1 MNKIITIGREFGS
14 GGREL
19 GKILA
24 EKLGYAFYDKEII
37 TETAKR
43 TSLSEDYVKQILENN
58 PYEVFHVSVAH
69 SFASTQAYNV
79 HQKHN
84 VFAMQKKVIK
94 EMAEKSN
101 CVIVGRCSDYL
112 LKDYNPY
119 KIFVYA
125 DMESKL
131 VRCKNRLKTPNE
143 FSDRQ
148 IKRNIKRIDR
158 NRAKYYNFYT
168 GQKWGNRLNYDICVN
183 TTGLDFDK
191 LATHLA
197 DMLK

>member
-24 EKLGYAFYDKEII
+24 EKLGYAYYDKEII
-37 TETAKR
+37 TETAR
-43 TSLSEDYVKQILENN
+43 RMSLSEDYVKQVVENN
-58 PYEVFHVSVAH
+58 PYEVFHMSIAH
-69 SFASTQAYNV
+69 SFSNMHLYNV

-84 VFAMQKKVIK
+84 VFSEQKSIIR
-94 EMAEKSN
+94 EMAEKGN

-112 LKDYNPY
+112 LKEYNPY

-125 DMESKL
+125 DMESKIK
-131 VRCKNRLKTPNE
+131 RCKSRLKTPNE
-143 FSDRQ
+143 FSDKQ
-148 IKRNIKRIDR
+148 LKRNIKRIDR

-168 GQKWGNRLNYDICVN
+168 SQKWGNRLNYDICVN

-197 DMLK
+197 NMLK